1 MTDLHFAFW
10 PAKAFF
16 FFLRCLGLVFLFA
29 LPPLEMPWPM
39 PKTSPKILKI
49 FPKSSFGSALWAQ
62 APANPARPKPQP
74 YNPNEFAP
82 FWQQL
87 RRFEVVLIGS
97 IPITLLLGSLVYDI
111 VFTIAQP
118 NVNEFTVATREQ
130 DILQKIGISISISGL
145 LAVLDMAIH
154 LGHRNRERKERERI
168 LRESEFLQSSPPK
181 KPGES
186 KAPGKLQSKNFAV
199 RTGPE

>member
-1 MTDLHFAFW
+1 MTGCILHFGQQ
-10 PAKAFF
+10 KRFF
-16 FFLRCLGLVFLFA
+16 SFLRCLGLVFLFA
-29 LPPLEMPWPM
+29 LPPAAFDWPI
-39 PKTSPKILKI
+39 PKILKT
-49 FPKSSFGSALWAQ
+49 FPKSSFGAALWAQ
-62 APANPARPKPQP
+62 APENQARPKPRP

-181 KPGES
+181 ESGES
-186 KAPGKLQSKNFAV
+186 KAAGKLQSKNSV
-199 RTGPE
+199 PRTGPE